1 MIRLSKRLKIIHDMV
16 PNSVVADIGSD
27 HGKLMIALV
36 QSGKVKKG
44 FAVENKEGPFERL
57 RSNLIRYH
65 VNDMITP
72 LFSDGIKDITRDVST
87 IVIAGMGGQTIVN
100 ILKAHPEKLISVQ
113 TIIIDAHT
121 AVPFARREICQM
133 GFAIAD
139 EKIVKED
146 DIFYEVIKFIK
157 AEKAIISDEDLEFG
171 PILRQEKSATFKEK
185 YQNRIYEIDNI
196 IAKGN
201 LPKSRIDVLCEEKHK
216 LERYL

>member
-65 VNDMITP
+65 VSDMITP

>member
-1 MIRLSKRLKIIHDMV
+1 MIKLSKRLKIIHDMI
-16 PNSVVADIGSD
+16 PESVVADIGSD

-57 RSNLIRYH
+57 RNNLIRYH
-65 VNDMITP
+65 VNDVVTP

-100 ILKAHPEKLISVQ
+100 ILNAHPEKLISVQ

-121 AVPFARREICQM
+121 AVPLARKEICQM

-146 DIFYEVIKFIK
+146 DIFYEIIKFVK

-171 PILRQEKSATFKEK
+171 PILRHEKCATFKEK
-185 YQNRIYEIDNI
+185 YQSRIFEIDNI

-201 LPKSRIDVLCEEKHK
+201 LPDARIASLNEEKHK

>member
-1 MIRLSKRLKIIHDMV
+1 MIKLSNRLKIIHDMV
-16 PNSVVADIGSD
+16 PKSVVADIGSD

-36 QSGKVKKG
+36 QSGTVEKG

-57 RSNLIRYH
+57 RSNLIRYR
-65 VNDMITP
+65 VNNKITP
-72 LFSDGIKDITRDVST
+72 LFSDGIKDITRDVAT
-87 IVIAGMGGQTIVN
+87 IVIAGMGGQTIVK
-100 ILKAHPEKLISVQ
+100 ILKAHPEKLVRVQ

-121 AVPFARREICQM
+121 AVPFARKEICQM

-146 DIFYEVIKFIK
+146 DIFYEIIKFVR
-157 AEKAIISDEDLEFG
+157 ADKAIISDEDLEFG

-196 IAKGN
+196 LAKGT
-201 LPKSRIDVLCEEKHK
+201 LPKARVHSLNAEKEK
-216 LERYL
+216 LERNL

>member
-1 MIRLSKRLKIIHDMV
+1 MIKLSKRLKIIHDMV
-16 PNSVVADIGSD
+16 PKSVVADIGSD

-36 QSGKVKKG
+36 QSGVIQKG

-57 RSNLIRYH
+57 RSNLIKYH
-65 VNDMITP
+65 VDDKVAP
-72 LFSDGIKDITRDVST
+72 LFSDGIEDITRDVNT
-87 IVIAGMGGQTIVN
+87 IVIAGMGGQTIVK
-100 ILKAHPEKLISVQ
+100 ILKAHPEKMIRVQ

-121 AVPFARREICQM
+121 AVPFARKEICQM

-146 DIFYEVIKFIK
+146 DIFYEIIKFVK

-185 YQNRIYEIDNI
+185 YQNRIFEIDTI
-196 IAKGN
+196 LAKGT
-201 LPKSRIDVLCEEKHK
+201 LPKSRILSLNKEKQR

>member
-1 MIRLSKRLKIIHDMV
+1 MVKLSKRLKIIHDMV

-36 QSGKVKKG
+36 ESGKVAKG
-44 FAVENKEGPFERL
+44 YAVENKEGPFERL

-65 VNDMITP
+65 VNDKITP
-72 LFSDGIKDITRDVST
+72 LFSDGIKDITRDVNT
-87 IVIAGMGGQTIVN
+87 IVIAGMGGQTIVS
-100 ILKAHPEKLISVQ
+100 ILKAHPEKLVRVQ

-121 AVPFARREICQM
+121 AVPFARKEICQM

-139 EKIVKED
+139 EQIVKED
-146 DIFYEVIKFIK
+146 DIFYEIIKFIK
-157 AEKAIISDEDLEFG
+157 ADKAIISDEDLEFG

-185 YQNRIYEIDNI
+185 YQSRISEIDTI
-196 IAKGN
+196 LAKGA
-201 LPKSRIDVLCEEKHK
+201 LPEARIHSLNEEKQK

>member
-1 MIRLSKRLKIIHDMV
+1 MIKLSKRLKIIHDMV
-16 PNSVVADIGSD
+16 PESVVADIGSD

-57 RSNLIRYH
+57 RNNLIRYH
-65 VNDMITP
+65 VNDKVTP
-72 LFSDGIKDITRDVST
+72 LFSDGIKDITRDVGT
-87 IVIAGMGGQTIVN
+87 IVIAGMGGTLIVK
-100 ILKAHPEKLISVQ
+100 ILKAHPEKLKRVQ

-121 AVPFARREICQM
+121 AVPMVRRELSNM

-139 EKIVKED
+139 EQIVKED
-146 DIFYEVIKFIK
+146 DIFYEIIKFVRADI
-157 AEKAIISDEDLEFG
+157 ASLTNEDLEFG

-185 YQNRIYEIDNI
+185 YQSRISEIDHI

-201 LPKSRIDVLCEEKHK
+201 LPKCRLDMLNAEKHK
-216 LERYL
+216 LERYI

>member
-1 MIRLSKRLKIIHDMV
+1 MIRISKRLSIICDMV
-16 PNSVVADIGSD
+16 PSSVVADIGSD
-27 HGKLMIALV
+27 HGKLMIALAE
-36 QSGKVKKG
+36 SGKIRKG

-65 VNDMITP
+65 VDDIVTP

-100 ILKAHPEKLISVQ
+100 ILKAHPEKLISVK

-121 AVPFARREICQM
+121 AVPFARKEICQM

-146 DIFYEVIKFIK
+146 GVFYEIIKFIK

-171 PILRQEKSATFKEK
+171 PILRHEKSATFKEK
-185 YQNRIYEIDNI
+185 YQSRISEIDAI
-196 IAKGN
+196 LAKGE
-201 LPKSRIDVLCEEKHK
+201 LPPARIASLNAEKQR
-216 LERYL
+216 LERYI

>member
-1 MIRLSKRLKIIHDMV
+1 MIKLSKRLKIIHDMIPV
-16 PNSVVADIGSD
+16 SVVADIGSD

-36 QSGKVKKG
+36 QSGKVSKG

-65 VNDMITP
+65 VNDKVTP

-87 IVIAGMGGQTIVN
+87 IVIAGMGGQTIVK
-100 ILKAHPEKLISVQ
+100 ILREHPEKLKSVQ

-121 AVPFARREICQM
+121 AVPLARREICQM
-133 GFAIAD
+133 GYSIAD
-139 EKIVKED
+139 EQIVKED
-146 DIFYEVIKFIK
+146 DIFYEISKFIK
-157 AEKAIISDEDLEFG
+157 ADTAAITDEDLEFG

-185 YQNRIYEIDNI
+185 YQSRIDEIDSI

-201 LPKSRIDVLCEEKHK
+201 LPQCRIDMLNAEKHK

>member
-1 MIRLSKRLKIIHDMV
+1 MIKLSKRLKIIFDMV
-16 PNSVVADIGSD
+16 PKSVVADIGSD

-36 QSGKVKKG
+36 EAGIVNKG
-44 FAVENKEGPFERL
+44 YAVENKEGPFERL

-65 VNDMITP
+65 VNDKITP
-72 LFSDGIKDITRDVST
+72 LFSDGIKDITRDVET
-87 IVIAGMGGQTIVN
+87 IVIAGMGGTNIVN
-100 ILKAHPEKLISVQ
+100 ILKAHPEKLVRVQ

-121 AVPFARREICQM
+121 AVPLARKEICQM

-146 DIFYEVIKFIK
+146 DIFYEIIKFIK
-157 AEKAIISDEDLEFG
+157 ADKAIISDEDLEFG

-185 YQNRIYEIDNI
+185 YQNRIYVIDTI
-196 IAKGN
+196 LSKGT
-201 LPKSRIDVLCEEKHK
+201 LPKERIHSLNEEKHK

>member
-1 MIRLSKRLKIIHDMV
+1 MIKLSKRLKIIHDMV
-16 PNSVVADIGSD
+16 PVSVVADIGSD

-36 QSGKVKKG
+36 QSGKVTKG

-57 RSNLIRYH
+57 RSNLVRYH
-65 VNDMITP
+65 VNDVVTP
-72 LFSDGIKDITRDVST
+72 LFSDGIKDITRDVGT
-87 IVIAGMGGQTIVN
+87 IVIAGMGGQTIVK
-100 ILKAHPEKLISVQ
+100 ILKDHPEKLVKVQ

-121 AVPFARREICQM
+121 AVPLARKEICQM

-146 DIFYEVIKFIK
+146 GIFYEIIKFVR
-157 AEKAIISDEDLEFG
+157 ADLAALSNEDLEFG
-171 PILRQEKSATFKEK
+171 PILRHEKSATFKEK
-185 YQNRIYEIDNI
+185 YQNRILEIDNI

-201 LPKSRIDVLCEEKHK
+201 LPKCRLEMLNAEKHK

>member
-1 MIRLSKRLKIIHDMV
+1 MIKLSKRLKIIHDMV

-36 QSGKVKKG
+36 QSGKVTKG

-57 RSNLIRYH
+57 RSNLIRYK
-65 VNDMITP
+65 VNDKITP
-72 LFSDGIKDITRDVST
+72 LFSDGIKDITRDVAT
-87 IVIAGMGGQTIVN
+87 IVIAGMGGQTIVK
-100 ILKAHPEKLISVQ
+100 ILKDHPEKLVSVQ

-121 AVPFARREICQM
+121 SVPLARKEICQM

-139 EKIVKED
+139 EQIVKED
-146 DIFYEVIKFIK
+146 DIFYEIIKFVRADI
-157 AEKAIISDEDLEFG
+157 ASLTNEDLEFG
-171 PILRQEKSATFKEK
+171 PILRHQKSATFKEK
-185 YQNRIYEIDNI
+185 YQGRINEIDNI

-201 LPKSRIDVLCEEKHK
+201 LPATRIASLNEEKHK

>member
-72 LFSDGIKDITRDVST
+72 LFSDGIKDITRDVSP

>member
-57 RSNLIRYH
+57 HSNLIRYH

-185 YQNRIYEIDNI
+185 YQNRIYEIDHI

>member
-121 AVPFARREICQM
+121 AVPFVRREICQM

>member
-16 PNSVVADIGSD
+16 PKSVVADIGSD

-36 QSGKVKKG
+36 QSGIVTKG
-44 FAVENKEGPFERL
+44 YAVENKEGPFERL
-57 RSNLIRYH
+57 RNNLIKYH
-65 VNDMITP
+65 VNDKITP

-100 ILKAHPEKLISVQ
+100 ILKAHPEKMISVK

-146 DIFYEVIKFIK
+146 DIFYEIIKFVK

-171 PILRQEKSATFKEK
+171 PILRVEKCATFKEK
-185 YQNRIYEIDNI
+185 YQNRIKEIDFI
-196 IAKGN
+196 LSKGA
-201 LPKSRIDVLCEEKHK
+201 LPENRIHSLNEEKSK

>member
-1 MIRLSKRLKIIHDMV
+1 MIKLSKRLKIIFDMV
-16 PNSVVADIGSD
+16 PKSVVADIGSD

-36 QSGKVKKG
+36 EADIVSKG
-44 FAVENKEGPFERL
+44 YAVENKEGPFERL

-65 VNDMITP
+65 VNDKITP

-87 IVIAGMGGQTIVN
+87 IVIAGMGGQTIVK
-100 ILKAHPEKLISVQ
+100 ILKEHPEKLVSVQ

-121 AVPFARREICQM
+121 SVPFARKEICQM

-139 EKIVKED
+139 EQIVKED
-146 DIFYEVIKFIK
+146 DIFYEIIKFVK

-171 PILRQEKSATFKEK
+171 PILRQQKSATFKEK
-185 YQNRIYEIDNI
+185 YQNRIFEIDNI
-196 IAKGN
+196 LAKGS
-201 LPKSRIDVLCEEKHK
+201 LPKGRIHSLNEEKEK

>member
-65 VNDMITP
+65 VNDVITP

-201 LPKSRIDVLCEEKHK
+201 LPKSRIEVLCEEKHK

>member
-171 PILRQEKSATFKEK
+171 PILRQEKSVTFKEK

>member
-1 MIRLSKRLKIIHDMV
+1 MIKLSKRLRIIHDMV
-16 PNSVVADIGSD
+16 PKSVVADIGSD

-36 QSGKVKKG
+36 QSGIVTKG

-57 RSNLIRYH
+57 RSNLIKYG
-65 VNDMITP
+65 VDDKVTP
-72 LFSDGIKDITRDVST
+72 LFSDGIKDITRDVNT
-87 IVIAGMGGQTIVN
+87 IVIAGMGGQSIVS
-100 ILKAHPEKLISVQ
+100 ILKAHPEKMVRVQ

-121 AVPFARREICQM
+121 AVPLARKEICQM

-146 DIFYEVIKFIK
+146 DIFYEIIKFVK

-171 PILRQEKSATFKEK
+171 PILRREKSATFREK
-185 YQNRIYEIDNI
+185 YQNRIFEIDSI
-196 IAKGN
+196 LAKGT
-201 LPKSRIDVLCEEKHK
+201 LPKGRIHSLNVEKEK

>member
-1 MIRLSKRLKIIHDMV
+1 MIKLSKRLKIIFDMV
-16 PNSVVADIGSD
+16 PKSVVADIGSD

-36 QSGKVKKG
+36 EAGIVSKG
-44 FAVENKEGPFERL
+44 YAVENKEGPFERL

-65 VNDMITP
+65 VNDKVTP
-72 LFSDGIKDITRDVST
+72 LFSDGIKDITRDVET
-87 IVIAGMGGQTIVN
+87 IVIAGMGGNNIVS
-100 ILKAHPEKLISVQ
+100 ILKAHPEKLVRVQ

-121 AVPFARREICQM
+121 QVPLARKEICQM

-146 DIFYEVIKFIK
+146 DVFYEIIKFIK
-157 AEKAIISDEDLEFG
+157 ADKAIISDEDLEFG

-185 YQNRIYEIDNI
+185 YQNRIYEIDTI
-196 IAKGN
+196 LSKGT
-201 LPKSRIDVLCEEKHK
+201 LPKERIHSLNEEKHK

>member
-1 MIRLSKRLKIIHDMV
+1 MIKLSKRLKIIYDLV
-16 PNSVVADIGSD
+16 PKSVVADIGSD

-36 QSGKVKKG
+36 QSGKVTKG

-57 RSNLIRYH
+57 RSNIIRYH
-65 VNDMITP
+65 VEDAITP
-72 LFSDGIKDITRDVST
+72 LFSDGIKDITRDVGT
-87 IVIAGMGGQTIVN
+87 IVIAGMGGQTIVK
-100 ILKAHPEKLISVQ
+100 ILKDHPEKLVSVQ

-121 AVPFARREICQM
+121 AVPFARREISQM
-133 GFAIAD
+133 GYAIAD

-146 DIFYEVIKFIK
+146 GIFYEIIKFVK
-157 AEKAIISDEDLEFG
+157 ADFAAISDEDLEFG

-185 YQNRIYEIDNI
+185 YQSRITEIDNI

-201 LPKSRIDVLCEEKHK
+201 LPKCRLNMLNAEKHK

>member
-201 LPKSRIDVLCEEKHK
+201 LPKSRIDVLCKEKHK